1 MLHTSFGILEMKRL
15 DRLIAER
22 TGFGRKE
29 CAKLIRQGRVRVRG
43 EVVLDRALKCAE
55 NELISIDEHT
65 VESLP
70 RIVVFHKPPGMLST
84 VDDPL
89 GRECVGDVLPHRFHL
104 VGRLDMETRGLL
116 LFSSDGPLTQWLLHP
131 KRAYEREYW
140 AEVEG
145 SPSHNLK
152 EQLEQGVQTGVGLA
166 KGRLVDQGPNWV
178 RLIMTEG
185 KNRIVRRM
193 LNNVGLPVVDLF
205 RLRFGPFELHELSEG
220 EMRSARIDELR
231 QIGK

>member
-1 MLHTSFGILEMKRL
+1 MKRL

-43 EVVLDRALKCAE
+43 DVVLNRAVKCAE
-55 NELISIDEHT
+55 DEIISIDEHI
-65 VESLP
+65 VEALP
-70 RIVVFHKPPGMLST
+70 RIVVFHKPAGMLST
-84 VDDPL
+84 AEDPM

-104 VGRLDMETRGLL
+104 VGRLDMETRGLI
-116 LFSSDGPLTQWLLHP
+116 LFSSDGALTQWLLHP

-140 AEVEG
+140 AEVDG
-145 SPSHNLK
+145 TPSEDLK
-152 EQLEQGVQTGVGLA
+152 IQLEQGVQTGVGLA
-166 KGRLVDQGPNWV
+166 KGRLIEQGDNWV

-205 RLRFGPFELHELSEG
+205 RLRFGPFELNDLSEG
-220 EMRSARIDELR
+220 EIRTASFDEL
-231 QIGK
+231 QQLEK